1 MTVIHITD
9 YDNMEYVLIKHK
21 MFTYAVAGPGF
32 YHRYM
37 HLRTFAMSNREDQT
51 VSIHNNSCN
60 LEPPSANGFGYLAF
74 VQTLAE
80 EN

>member
-9 YDNMEYVLIKHK
+9 YENMEYVLIKHK

-37 HLRTFAMSNREDQT
+37 HLKTFAYPIGKIRQCQYITIT
-51 VSIHNNSCN
+51 VI
-60 LEPPSANGFGYLAF
+60 
-74 VQTLAE
+74 
-80 EN
+80 